1 MPPGWRRFQALN
13 AATASPWTRD
23 LRHVNPKAIF
33 PRWYAPRVTFR
44 DPSLKTVPPKD
55 RIKWW
60 NIVPGD
66 QVRVRGADGALREV
80 SNVNKLSNRVLL
92 KKENVRVFVLCGFE
106 WCAVLCGMW
115 LG

>member
-66 QVRVRGADGALREV
+66 QVRVLGAKGPKALAVREV
-80 SNVNKLSNRVLL
+80 WRINKLNNRVLL
-92 KKENVRVFVLCGFE
+92 KKESVSASGCQR
-106 WCAVLCGMW
+106 W
-115 LG
+115 LSEDAS